1 MNITCSEDGKIKD
14 LPIGTFIKVVGVLSY
29 VLSNLG
35 NFLLLSIVHYEKY
48 GRDSQKRS
56 LPDRL
61 LSFHFILGVFFS
73 VIHSTILFVRT
84 LFGPVGIAI
93 TQLRY
98 YVISSMGSIIYGF
111 TEAILF
117 RCIMIF
123 SWKHCAM
130 VNDEFF
136 GTFLNIFNVMI
147 CQMLSI
153 VRLLIG
159 NFFLHRGFQL
169 FSGYCTNVKSDQ
181 T

>member
-1 MNITCSEDGKIKD
+1 MNVTCSEDGKIED

-35 NFLLLSIVHYEKY
+35 NFLLLSIVHYEKF

-56 LPDRL
+56 LPDQV
-61 LSFHFILGVFFS
+61 LSFNIIMGFIIAVT
-73 VIHSTILFVRT
+73 HSNILISRT
-84 LFGPVGIAI
+84 LFGPVGNAI
-93 TQLRY
+93 THLRY
-98 YVISSMGSIIYGF
+98 YIISSMYSMLLGS
-111 TEAILF
+111 TETLLF

-153 VRLLIG
+153 VRLFIG